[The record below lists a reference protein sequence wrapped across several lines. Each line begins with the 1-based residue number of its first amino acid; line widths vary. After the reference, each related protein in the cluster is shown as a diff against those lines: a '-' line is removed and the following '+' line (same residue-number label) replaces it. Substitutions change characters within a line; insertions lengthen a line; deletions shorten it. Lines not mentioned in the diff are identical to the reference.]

1 VWQMSYYS
9 NVGTSQIQT
18 FVDMVVRMSNAG
30 APKELNRSSPV
41 PLWAQLSEELHRR
54 IEVGDFEGEFPGE
67 MFLVGEYQVSR
78 NTVREAMRRLRDSG
92 VVVAGRGRR
101 PRVATPREIEQTLGG
116 IYSLFASVEGL
127 GLEQRSVVRALEIR
141 TDSQAAAH
149 LECAPD
155 APLFFLERL
164 RLADGDPLALDRVWM
179 SADLGAPL
187 LDVDF
192 THTAFYDELLAQVG
206 ISLSGGREQLRAVV
220 PEPHDRKLL
229 RLGANRAALA
239 IERIGYDNARPVEW
253 RHTLVRGDRFSVV
266 AEFSSRDGYQLD
278 LADLAAVR

>member
-1 VWQMSYYS
+1 MRNS
-9 NVGTSQIQT
+9 
-18 FVDMVVRMSNAG
+18 G
-30 APKELNRSSPV
+30 APKALNRSSPV

-54 IEVGDFEGEFPGE
+54 IEEGDFEGEFPGE

-78 NTVREAMRRLRDSG
+78 NTVREAMRRLRDCG
-92 VVVAGRGRR
+92 VVIAGRGRR
-101 PRVATPREIEQTLGG
+101 PRVATPKEIEQTLGG

-127 GLEQRSVVRALEIR
+127 GLEQRSVVQALEIR

-192 THTAFYDELLAQVG
+192 THTAFYDELLARVG

-220 PEPHDRKLL
+220 PEPRDRKLL
-229 RLGANRAALA
+229 GLGANRAALE
-239 IERIGYDNARPVEW
+239 IERLGYDNARPVEW

-266 AEFSSRDGYQLD
+266 AEFSSRDGYQID
-278 LADLAAVR
+278 LADLAAAR